1 MIRILSL
8 AAVAAVVAGPAIAA
22 DAVQSKTETAPA
34 VSAYLSDTAAALQAR
49 KHLVSQGYINVSTLE
64 KDSRGLWTG
73 TATKDG
79 KTTIVA
85 IKLPVVPAVA
95 PSN

>member
-1 MIRILSL
+1 MIRILTL

-22 DAVQSKTETAPA
+22 DAVQSNSGTAPA
-34 VSAYLSDTAAALQAR
+34 VNAYLSDTAAALQAR
-49 KHLVSQGYINVSTLE
+49 QHLVSQGYINVSTLE

-85 IKLPVVPAVA
+85 IKLPVIPAA
-95 PSN
+95 SPAN